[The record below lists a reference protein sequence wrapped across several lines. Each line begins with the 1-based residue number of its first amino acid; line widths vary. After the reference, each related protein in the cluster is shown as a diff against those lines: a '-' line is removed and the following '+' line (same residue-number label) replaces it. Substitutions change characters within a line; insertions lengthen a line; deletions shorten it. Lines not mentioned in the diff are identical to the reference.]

1 MGVRIKAMK
10 ISVAGVR
17 NFMVV
22 LSECSV
28 SYRDLRL
35 EIAVVA
41 CSSDSPGGR
50 GVRGSIQRESREI

>member
-1 MGVRIKAMK
+1 MK

-41 CSSDSPGGR
+41 CSLDSPGGR
-50 GVRGSIQRESREI
+50 GERGSIQRESGEI